1 MRARSAESPYDFRY
15 FDIAQYR
22 FWIADFGL
30 NFLPDAQLTLI
41 ENPKSKIQNP
51 VPLLTLDKI
60 SKTFGGVA
68 AVKDVSLAVEL
79 GEILGIM
86 GPNGSGK
93 TTLFNLISG
102 VLVPDDGEI
111 RLLGQR
117 VNGLAPHKI
126 CRRGLART
134 FQLVR
139 PFLGLTALENVLVG
153 LGYGCERL
161 SGTVAREKAAELLA
175 AVGLR
180 DRSSSPAHTLTVMDR
195 KRLELARALGTAP
208 KLLLLDEFMAGLTP
222 VETTQALNLIRSLQD
237 RGLTM
242 ILVEHIVWALLDV
255 SDRIVVLSAGE
266 KIAEGKPADV
276 AKDPRVVEVYL
287 GESITTAKNA

>member
-1 MRARSAESPYDFRY
+1 
-15 FDIAQYR
+15 
-22 FWIADFGL
+22 
-30 NFLPDAQLTLI
+30 
-41 ENPKSKIQNP
+41 

-68 AVKDVSLAVEL
+68 AVRDVSLTVQA
-79 GEILGIM
+79 GDILGVM

-93 TTLFNLISG
+93 TTLFNLVSG
-102 VLVPDDGEI
+102 ALVPDRGEV
-111 RLLGQR
+111 RLHGER
-117 VNGLAPHKI
+117 VNGLAPHQI

-161 SGTVAREKAAELLA
+161 SGTAARNKAVELLRS
-175 AVGLR
+175 VGLQ
-180 DRSSSPAHTLTVMDR
+180 DRWSSPAHTLTVMDR

-222 VETTQALNLIRSLQD
+222 VETTEAIKLIRSLQAG
-237 RGLTM
+237 GLTV

-255 SDRIVVLSAGE
+255 SNRIVVLSAGE
-266 KIAEGKPADV
+266 KIAEGTPASV

-287 GESITTAKNA
+287 GETATT